1 VNRKARVKL
10 PRMALRLL
18 AAVTLIASAAHAE
31 EQLALTPRHII
42 YPGDI
47 IHDDAIEEKRIE
59 INPASG
65 NTIVRTRDEIVGKI
79 ARRTLIP
86 GQSITLS
93 GLDSP
98 RLIKIGASVRIIYS
112 SEGLQIIATGV
123 AQQAGAIGDTIRVRN
138 EESGVFVSGR
148 VMPDGS
154 VAVGDS

>member
-1 VNRKARVKL
+1 MNRKTR
-10 PRMALRLL
+10 
-18 AAVTLIASAAHAE
+18 VTLQQLALCVLPALPIVVHTAHAE
-31 EQLALTPRHII
+31 EQLALTPRRII

-47 IHDDAIEEKRIE
+47 IHEDAIEEKRIE
-59 INPASG
+59 INNAPENA
-65 NTIVRTRDEIVGKI
+65 IVRTREEIVGKI

-86 GQSITLS
+86 GQSIALS

-98 RLIKIGASVRIIYS
+98 RLIKIGASVKIIYS
-112 SEGLQIIATGV
+112 SEGLQIVATGV
-123 AQQAGAIGDTIRVRN
+123 AQQAGGIGDIIRVRN